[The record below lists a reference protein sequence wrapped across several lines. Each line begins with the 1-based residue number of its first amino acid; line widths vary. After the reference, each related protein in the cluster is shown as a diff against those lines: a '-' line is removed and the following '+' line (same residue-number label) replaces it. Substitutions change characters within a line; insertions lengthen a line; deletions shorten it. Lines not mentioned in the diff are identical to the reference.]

1 MNADKQDKNQRLRM
15 AQSLYRKRKYKNVKR
30 DRDRKIWTIFIV
42 IAVLVS
48 LLFLIIN
55 ELYFID
61 RGFPSPSELFSKI
74 AATFN
79 RVF

>member
-30 DRDRKIWTIFIV
+30 DSKIWTIFIV

-61 RGFPSPSELFSKI
+61 RGFPSPSELISKI

>member
-15 AQSLYRKRKYKNVKR
+15 AQSLYRKRKYNNAKR
-30 DRDRKIWTIFIV
+30 DRDSKIWTIFIV

-61 RGFPSPSELFSKI
+61 RGFPSPSELISKI